1 MNIQSLNVQL
11 ENTNRVAKQTKKV
24 MQVAIN
30 LDLDCDVVNTL
41 NKAYYLLERE
51 AVLLQEDIDFFDGA
65 DVIDTPTL
73 EDVLMS
79 ID

>member
-1 MNIQSLNVQL
+1 MNIQSLNVRL

-30 LDLDCDVVNTL
+30 LDLDCDVIHAL

-51 AVLLQEDIDFFDGA
+51 AVLLQEDIDFFDGD
-65 DVIDTPTL
+65 DVIDAPTL